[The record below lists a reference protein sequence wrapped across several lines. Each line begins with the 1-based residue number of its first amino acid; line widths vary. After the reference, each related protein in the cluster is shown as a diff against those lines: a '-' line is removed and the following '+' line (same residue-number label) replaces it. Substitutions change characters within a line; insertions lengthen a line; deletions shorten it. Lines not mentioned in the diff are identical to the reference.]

1 MIKER
6 QIVDESNGVEAETNG
21 MKANAPVGDNSLQE
35 ESQIL
40 GEGSCEKEIGVD
52 NQSTALKVNVGGGV
66 DAVTALAALGSG
78 YLNGTLVSEEGTCN
92 AVSKSLGRDLEVI
105 SKGPIFNLESVELM
119 DQNGNKNNCY
129 LSRTIYEAPSDVQ
142 MLEPSSEVESQDEPP
157 KKRLKKALNDARNDS
172 KESFE

>member
-6 QIVDESNGVEAETNG
+6 QIVGDGVEAETNG

-40 GEGSCEKEIGVD
+40 GEGSCEKEIGV
-52 NQSTALKVNVGGGV
+52 QSTALKVNVGGGV
-66 DAVTALAALGSG
+66 DAVTALATLGSG
-78 YLNGTLVSEEGTCN
+78 YLDGTLVSEEGTCN

-105 SKGPIFNLESVELM
+105 SRGPIFDLESVELM
-119 DQNGNKNNCY
+119 DQNGEKNNCY
-129 LSRTIYEAPSDVQ
+129 LSRTIYEVPSDVQ
-142 MLEPSSEVESQDEPP
+142 MVEPSSEVESQDEPP

>member
-40 GEGSCEKEIGVD
+40 GEGSCEKEIGV
-52 NQSTALKVNVGGGV
+52 QRTALKVGGGG
-66 DAVTALAALGSG
+66 DAVTALASFGSG
-78 YLNGTLVSEEGTCN
+78 YLDGTLVSEEGSSN
-92 AVSKSLGRDLEVI
+92 AVSKSLGRDLEII
-105 SKGPIFNLESVELM
+105 SRGPIFDLESVELL
-119 DQNGNKNNCY
+119 DQNGEKNNCY
-129 LSRTIYEAPSDVQ
+129 LTRSIYEVPSDVQ
-142 MLEPSSEVESQDEPP
+142 MVEPSSEVESQEEPP

>member
-6 QIVDESNGVEAETNG
+6 QIVGDGVEAETNG

-40 GEGSCEKEIGVD
+40 GEGSCEKEIGV
-52 NQSTALKVNVGGGV
+52 QSTALKVNVGGGV

-78 YLNGTLVSEEGTCN
+78 YLDGTLVSEEGTCN

-105 SKGPIFNLESVELM
+105 SRGPIFNLESVELM
-119 DQNGNKNNCY
+119 DQNGKKNNCY

>member
-40 GEGSCEKEIGVD
+40 GEGSCEKEIGV
-52 NQSTALKVNVGGGV
+52 QSTALKVNVGGGV
-66 DAVTALAALGSG
+66 DAVTALATLGSG
-78 YLNGTLVSEEGTCN
+78 YLDGTLVSEEGTCN

-105 SKGPIFNLESVELM
+105 SRGPIFDLESVELL
-119 DQNGNKNNCY
+119 DQNGEKNNCY
-129 LSRTIYEAPSDVQ
+129 LTRSIYEVPSDVQ
-142 MLEPSSEVESQDEPP
+142 MVEPSSEVESQDEPP

-172 KESFE
+172 KESFK